1 MQNYVIVPSDFA
13 TNEMVNVVAAESKEK
28 ALEEFVSKHPDV
40 RTIMRAVSEGERN
53 DENLELVG
61 CIIDIIEDWM
71 TEKGIAP
78 EEIHELSED
87 NENVLICGDDYFEL
101 EDEILSTLGRR
112 DRKE

>member
-1 MQNYVIVPSDFA
+1 MQKYNIVPQNWV
-13 TNEMVNVVAAESKEK
+13 TNEPDNVVEAESKEN
-28 ALEEFVSKHPDV
+28 AMEAFISSHPDV
-40 RTIMRAVSEGERN
+40 KTVMRAVTEGERN